1 MSVVPL
7 SWRPKRRLVSTQGDM
22 AFETETVELEAEVE
36 AAWLLVPALLAG
48 VAATVAMGGI
58 MAFCRRRGEFEA
70 LASPAG
76 DKRITVQ

>member
-1 MSVVPL
+1 
-7 SWRPKRRLVSTQGDM
+7 M

-76 DKRITVQ
+76 DKRITVQVVPVASRDSLASTVSEGD